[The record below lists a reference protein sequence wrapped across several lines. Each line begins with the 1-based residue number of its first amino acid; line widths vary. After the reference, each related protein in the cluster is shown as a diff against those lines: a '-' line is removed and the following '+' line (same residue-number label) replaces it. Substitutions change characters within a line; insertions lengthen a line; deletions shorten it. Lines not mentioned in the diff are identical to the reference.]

1 MDPVT
6 LIARALAAGNALRP
20 ADPDGPGA
28 PAMQDAYACL
38 WARVRRSLAGRP
50 DGAMMLARH
59 AEAPQTWEGPLMAE
73 LAAVGA
79 ADDDGLVAAAAALL
93 RLAGEGLAEEN
104 RYRGSVNG
112 RRGPA

>member
-20 ADPDGPGA
+20 DDADGGA
-28 PAMQDAYACL
+28 SAMRDAYACL
-38 WARVRRSLAGRP
+38 WARVRRSLASRP
-50 DGAMMLARH
+50 AGAMMLARH
-59 AEAPQTWEGPLMAE
+59 AEAPQTWAAPLRAE

-93 RLAGEGLAEEN
+93 RLAGEGLTEEN
-104 RYRGSVNG
+104 GCRGSVNG